1 MTIVRNGRARLA
13 LVRPDG
19 AVVREHDFGT
29 RCEIGRRDV
38 DVVFPDDAAMADRHA
53 AVSVEGDRV
62 VVEDHGDGSGVW
74 QRLVGP
80 DGRLVCEG
88 DQLWLGAQILVV
100 ESAEDGWRLAHHGSD
115 GGWRGRHPIPAE
127 GAMIGRDSAIV
138 LDAEDGQLSRR
149 HAQVVPETHGLRVYD
164 RGARNGTFLRLTG
177 RAELKEGDEFRAG
190 SQRFRVLPAPAP
202 VVEDPPEPAPEISEE
217 RRPILAEEPPSA
229 QEKAPSPAEEP
240 SPAPEALIQEAPV
253 RLGLGARLRALAR
266 RHETVPGLEKTVA
279 VEEAE
284 VAGADALD
292 EESAAPAPG
301 LFEEATVMSAPPTTT
316 EEATVISAPPVDA
329 EAAMISA
336 LPTEKPVPES
346 DGIAVVLE
354 AAAGPITFEAQPGW
368 TVLEA
373 VRAAGVDPGG
383 LLDWECGD
391 GGCGICVVGIVEGA
405 AMLDPPDPASGEMKT
420 IQITEQVAPD
430 PMRYRLACLAR
441 VRGAVRLRKLS

>member
-19 AVVREHDFGT
+19 AIVREHEFGT

-53 AVSVEGDRV
+53 VVSVEGDSI
-62 VVEDHGDGSGVW
+62 VVEDQGDGSGVW

-88 DQLWLGAQILVV
+88 DQLWLGGQILVV
-100 ESAEDGWRLAHHGSD
+100 ESAEDGWRLAHHGAD

-138 LDAEDGQLSRR
+138 LDTEDGQLSRR

-177 RAELKEGDEFRAG
+177 RAEMKEGDEFRAG
-190 SQRFRVLPAPAP
+190 SQRFRVLPAP
-202 VVEDPPEPAPEISEE
+202 E
-217 RRPILAEEPPSA
+217 
-229 QEKAPSPAEEP
+229 
-240 SPAPEALIQEAPV
+240 PEALIQEAPM

-266 RHETVPGLEKTVA
+266 RHETVPGPEKPVA

-284 VAGADALD
+284 VAGADAPD
-292 EESAAPAPG
+292 EESAGPAPG
-301 LFEEATVMSAPPTTT
+301 LVEEATVISAPPTTT
-316 EEATVISAPPVDA
+316 EEATVISAPPIDA
-329 EAAMISA
+329 EAA
-336 LPTEKPVPES
+336 LPTEEPVPES

-373 VRAAGVDPGG
+373 VRAADVDPGG
-383 LLDWECGD
+383 SLDWECGD

>member
-19 AVVREHDFGT
+19 SVVREHDFDT

-53 AVSVEGDRV
+53 VVSIEDDRIL
-62 VVEDHGDGSGVW
+62 VEDQGDGSGVW

-164 RGARNGTFLRLTG
+164 RGARNGSFLRITG
-177 RAELKEGDEFRAG
+177 RAELEEGDEFRAG
-190 SQRFRVLPAPAP
+190 SQRFRVLLAP
-202 VVEDPPEPAPEISEE
+202 VVEGPPEPAPVISEE
-217 RRPILAEEPPSA
+217 TPPILAEEPRAA
-229 QEKAPSPAEEP
+229 QEEAPSPAEEP
-240 SPAPEALIQEAPV
+240 PPVPGALIQEAPA

-266 RHETVPGLEKTVA
+266 RHETVPGVEKPVA

-284 VAGADALD
+284 VAGAGALD
-292 EESAAPAPG
+292 EEAT
-301 LFEEATVMSAPPTTT
+301 ATVLSAPPTTT
-316 EEATVISAPPVDA
+316 EESTVISAPPIDA
-329 EAAMISA
+329 EAAMGSA
-336 LPTEKPVPES
+336 LPAEEPVPES
-346 DGIAVVLE
+346 DRIAVVLE